1 MVQGTFRAAVVAVL
15 SAARLAQSQDEPKPD
30 AKDFCISYYGEF
42 SVHVCGPKNHA
53 EGSNSTVACEGDP
66 WGTVKKGSVLW
77 LCPPDDDDP
86 NYHGAAMTLSLS
98 DGHGEKDI
106 HPTTSEINDIGRQD
120 PPPEEMDA
128 WASWAGHLSDLY
140 IVSNNGS
147 DHTEDLPDD
156 TIQPAVL
163 YRPYPSMHKL
173 NGTEAAF
180 LKNGSGGVVFS
191 CDIKGDEDGCCN
203 DGKDADEECWTGQTV
218 RWNRSTPLH
227 FSIYFDPDSATMDLR
242 SQVQYQN
249 TSDTLVVHGG
259 FNGKRYKPGRSS
271 AKFWQYTGFDRNEIE
286 SLYNE
291 DVVMETLLDGF
302 PMFKKTMENGDAQ
315 WFSTVNSTWD
325 SSDSAPARAIGGGW
339 MWWSV
344 SAAALAFSV
353 GM

>member
-1 MVQGTFRAAVVAVL
+1 MVHGTFCAAVVAVL
-15 SAARLAQSQDEPKPD
+15 SAARLVQSQDEPSPD
-30 AKDFCISYYGEF
+30 PQEFCISYYGEF

-53 EGSNSTVACEGDP
+53 NGSDSSVACEGDP
-66 WGTVKKGSVLW
+66 WETVKQGSVLW

-98 DGHGEKDI
+98 DGHEENDI
-106 HPTTSEINDIGRQD
+106 HPTTSEIIDTRRKS
-120 PPPEEMDA
+120 EEMEA
-128 WASWAGHLSDLY
+128 WASWAGHLSDLF
-140 IVSNNGS
+140 IVSHNGS

-156 TIQPAVL
+156 SIQPAVL
-163 YRPYPSMHKL
+163 YRPHPSMHRL

-227 FSIYFDPDSATMDLR
+227 FSIDFDPKRATMELR

-249 TSDTLVVHGG
+249 TSDTLVVHGE
-259 FNGKRYKPGRSS
+259 FYGKPYKPDRSS

-286 SLYNE
+286 AMHNG
-291 DVVMETLLDGF
+291 DVAMDTGSDGF
-302 PMFKKTMENGDAQ
+302 PTFKKTMENGDTQ

-325 SSDSAPARAIGGGW
+325 SSDSVPSRAVGGGW

-344 SAAALAFSV
+344 SAAALAFAA